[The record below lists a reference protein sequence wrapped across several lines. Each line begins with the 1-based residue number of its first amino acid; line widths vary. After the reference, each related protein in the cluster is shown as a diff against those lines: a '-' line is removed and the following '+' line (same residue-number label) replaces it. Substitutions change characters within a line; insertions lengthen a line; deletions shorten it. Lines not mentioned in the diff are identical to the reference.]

1 MLLAKHIQTMGF
13 LMKPWTLAGT
23 TAVLALVAA
32 NAALADVTPEEVWQN
47 WQDFYASS
55 GSTITT
61 GSAER
66 DGDTLVVTDFKASVE
81 TDGATSDTMIA
92 EIRLRDTGDGSVEV
106 TMSDEASF
114 TSSSP
119 AVDGGK
125 AMGATGSVKMP
136 GLVGIVSG
144 TGDDM
149 AYEFTAPSVDI
160 AVEPSEDGVPVGK
173 VGFLLSDTVST
184 YQVSGPAEAKQLDG
198 TFEAATAAI
207 NLEVKDDTTNLV
219 GSLNAAD
226 LSGEMTGDLTGVEE
240 EEIAD
245 ALAMGFAFESG
256 LSYGALNYEFDI
268 TDDTGPSRLVGGSE
282 GGAFQVAMDA
292 ARIMLTGG
300 GKKVAATF
308 SGSQLPF
315 PEVKLSYA
323 ESGFNLT
330 MPIGKSDTPQDFSFL
345 TKLVDLQVSE
355 EVWGMFDPTGALPH
369 DAATV
374 VIDASGKA
382 LVKSDL
388 MATPEGTPPDAELHA
403 LTLNELTARIA
414 GAELTGKGALTFD
427 NTDLTTYEGVPAPTG
442 TVDLKL
448 VGGNTLLD
456 KLVAMGLVAEE
467 QAMGARMMIA
477 MFANPGAGADELTST
492 LEFKDKHFY
501 ANGQQLQ

>member
-1 MLLAKHIQTMGF
+1 
-13 LMKPWTLAGT
+13 MKSWTLAGT

-47 WQDFYASS
+47 WQDYYASA
-55 GSTITT
+55 GSATITT

-66 DGDTLVVTDFKASVE
+66 DGDTLVVSDFKASVDAE
-81 TDGATSDTMIA
+81 GTKSDTLIA
-92 EIRLRDTGDGSVEV
+92 EIRLRDLGDGSVEV

-114 TSSSP
+114 AFSGP
-119 AVDGGK
+119 GVDGGK
-125 AMGATGSVKMP
+125 ATGATGSVKMP

-144 TGDDM
+144 TVEDM
-149 AYEFTAPSVDI
+149 AYDFTAPSVDLSI
-160 AVEPSEDGVPVGK
+160 EPTEDGKPVGK
-173 VGFLLSDTVST
+173 VGVLLSDTASS
-184 YQVSGPAEAKQLDG
+184 YQLSGPAEAKQLDG
-198 TFEAATAAI
+198 SFEAASAAI
-207 NLEVKDDTTNLV
+207 NIDVKDDASGLV

-226 LSGEMTGDLTGVEE
+226 LSGEVTGDLTGIDEE
-240 EEIAD
+240 DIAD
-245 ALAMGFAFESG
+245 ALAMGFAVDSS
-256 LSYGALNYEFDI
+256 LSYGALSYEFDI
-268 TDDTGPSRLVGGSE
+268 TDDTGPSKLVGGSE
-282 GGAFQVAMDA
+282 GGSFQVAMDA
-292 ARIMLTGG
+292 ARILLAGG
-300 GKKVAATF
+300 GKNVAATF
-308 SGSQLPF
+308 SGAQLPF

-330 MPIGKSDTPQDFSFL
+330 MPIGKGDAPQDFSFL

-355 EVWGMFDPTGALPH
+355 EIWAMLDPTGALPH
-369 DAATV
+369 DPATV
-374 VIDASGKA
+374 VIDTSGKA
-382 LVKSDL
+382 LLKSDL
-388 MATPEGTPPDAELHA
+388 MSTPDGTPPDAELHA
-403 LTLNELTARIA
+403 LTLNDLTARFA

-427 NTDLTTYEGVPAPTG
+427 NTDLTTFQGVPAPTG

-456 KLVAMGLVAEE
+456 KLVGMGLVNEE